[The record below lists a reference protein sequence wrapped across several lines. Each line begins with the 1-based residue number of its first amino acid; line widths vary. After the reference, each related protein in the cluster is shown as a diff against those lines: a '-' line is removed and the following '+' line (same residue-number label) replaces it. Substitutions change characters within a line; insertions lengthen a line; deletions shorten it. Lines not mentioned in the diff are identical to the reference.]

1 MNGYVYNKV
10 TAILLLPL
18 LLNGYIGVSQ
28 VNCLVHKPEISESYQ
43 GECKNGMAHGKG
55 SALGKDSYEGRFVKG
70 LPEGKGTY
78 IWSTREVYI
87 GDWVK
92 GMREG
97 EGIYKYKKNN
107 RDTLQIGLWEKDK
120 YLGPKPPKPKVLT
133 RVGVDRYV
141 FKRMSNMKNRI
152 LIDFFQNGS
161 RNYVLENFM
170 ICSSSGYET
179 SIGETVGYEGIEF
192 PVVIKLNY
200 VTWNNFRTIKNYIIF
215 EFEISEPGDWKVE
228 VHN

>member
-1 MNGYVYNKV
+1 MNYVKS
-10 TAILLLPL
+10 TQIKTLILLSLIL
-18 LLNGYIGVSQ
+18 CGTESTSQ
-28 VNCLVHKPEISESYQ
+28 VNCLVLKPEIGQSYN
-43 GECKNGMAHGKG
+43 GECRKGLAHGKG
-55 SALGKDSYEGRFVKG
+55 TATGKDSYEGRFVKG

-78 IWSTREVYI
+78 IWSTGEVYI
-87 GDWVK
+87 GDWFMGK
-92 GMREG
+92 RDG
-97 EGIYKYKKNN
+97 EGIYKFRKNN
-107 RDTLQIGLWEKDK
+107 RDTLQIGIWEKDK
-120 YLGPKPPKPKVLT
+120 YIGPKPSKPKVLT

-161 RNYVLENFM
+161 RNYVIENFM
-170 ICSSSGYET
+170 IASTSGYET
-179 SIGETVGYEGIEF
+179 SLGEAVGYEGIEF